1 MLTLSVVKSIQIS
14 LKLPQKQ
21 GGNNESLT
29 GPQDKQT
36 HSITPNGA
44 VHLFLLG
51 IECFGTSASFG

>member
-21 GGNNESLT
+21 GGNFAQGHESLT

-44 VHLFLLG
+44 VH
-51 IECFGTSASFG
+51 